1 MIPLGYGLR
10 STVGS
15 GSRDGPVLQI
25 ACTMI
30 IYPEALPGPT
40 CALLTRR
47 ASIGMASIW
56 VEGVVYVRVVRLWFS
71 ASVSLW
77 QHYMLHPKCCKM
89 SFKCVNSTNS
99 SQMFVFPTS
108 VLIGA
113 EHCNLTIRWSRIR
126 SCPIS
131 VFVLSPPLYW
141 SCVCVRPVFVFVLC
155 LRLKRLGEM
164 EISGTSPPFHDFFIP
179 SGVQLCTRVRRRH
192 RK

>member
-1 MIPLGYGLR
+1 MVLFWLIPLAHGLG

-15 GSRDGPVLQI
+15 DFCDGPVLQI

-56 VEGVVYVRVVRLWFS
+56 IEGVVYVRVVRLWFS

-99 SQMFVFPTS
+99 QQMSVFPTTL
-108 VLIGA
+108 LISA
-113 EHCNLTIRWSRIR
+113 EHFNLTIRWSRIR
-126 SCPIS
+126 SCPI
-131 VFVLSPPLYW
+131 
-141 SCVCVRPVFVFVLC
+141 FVFAL
-155 LRLKRLGEM
+155 
-164 EISGTSPPFHDFFIP
+164 
-179 SGVQLCTRVRRRH
+179 
-192 RK
+192 